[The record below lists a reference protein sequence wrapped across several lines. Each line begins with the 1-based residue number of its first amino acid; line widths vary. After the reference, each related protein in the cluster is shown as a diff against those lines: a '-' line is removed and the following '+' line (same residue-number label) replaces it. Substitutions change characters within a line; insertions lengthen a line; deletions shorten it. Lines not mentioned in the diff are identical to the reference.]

1 MMVSITLCRSESLVS
16 SCAFS
21 VASLDFVARKSES
34 QAKFDADV
42 KELLRERYLVFF
54 VVTNSW
60 LCFIHE
66 NIFLFDFPFSMKQF
80 VRVPLSQL
88 KEDAVHR
95 LTHQV
100 QTTLS
105 CEGFS
110 LINLQLISDKKREKL
125 ELYSDLASFAGGKA
139 EDFVTS
145 NLADE
150 EQWILDLHFKLK
162 VRAETNS
169 ALETDV
175 DVQSLRSQE
184 AIETYVN
191 KTSAVKMSS
200 MICAASLA
208 AIRLG
213 RHMLLIHPPE
223 ILKAIACVIEV
234 ILFFCRN
241 RISHLAS
248 SCFNFALRLCSPMS
262 TIQVFTFDGFFIGLL
277 MHFSV

>member
-1 MMVSITLCRSESLVS
+1 M
-16 SCAFS
+16 
-21 VASLDFVARKSES
+21 
-34 QAKFDADV
+34 
-42 KELLRERYLVFF
+42 
-54 VVTNSW
+54 
-60 LCFIHE
+60 
-66 NIFLFDFPFSMKQF
+66 
-80 VRVPLSQL
+80 
-88 KEDAVHR
+88 
-95 LTHQV
+95 
-100 QTTLS
+100 
-105 CEGFS
+105 
-110 LINLQLISDKKREKL
+110 QLISDKKREKL
-125 ELYSDLASFAGGKA
+125 ELYSDLASFAGGKV
-139 EDFVTS
+139 EDFVSS

-169 ALETDV
+169 APESDV

-200 MICAASLA
+200 MICGASLA

-223 ILKAIACVIEV
+223 VVKAMAIVLEV

-248 SCFNFALRLCSPMS
+248 SCFKFALRLCGPMS
-262 TIQVFTFDGFFIGLL
+262 TIQVFTFDGFLIGLV